1 MTTAADGFPEFAIAV
16 GEEGSDPIVDCAG
29 TDFRHDQF
37 AQSGHTE
44 RMERDLRDVADLGVT
59 VVRYGSPWRL
69 AEPAPGEYDWSHWD
83 RALAA
88 CDAAGLEPVIDLLH
102 FGLPDHLPRFADPA
116 WVDAFVRYVEAFL
129 ARYRAPRW
137 FTPVNEPGITAL
149 LTARFGIW
157 NDRLATEADHA
168 RVLALVTLANLEAL
182 ARIRA
187 DRAGLWIGA
196 EGFDVP
202 VAMTEDAASAVEERR
217 AVAQLVW
224 DLHLGVAPEPVGEAY
239 LAPVDD
245 ATRARIAALA
255 LVDGVIAG
263 HDFYPTAV
271 QPVGGPNPG
280 WTTQD
285 LVALGAAELAGWHDR
300 YGVPFWIGETSN
312 LSLPV
317 AEQVP
322 WLDAL
327 VAALDGLRTDGR
339 PVRGL
344 CWYSRGDQF
353 DWQTALMNPTGAV
366 TEVGLFDGDRAARPV
381 AARFAALAADRD
393 GAGPDA

>member
-1 MTTAADGFPEFAIAV
+1 MPVLGDFPDFAVAV
-16 GEEGSDPIVDCAG
+16 GEEGSDPVVDRQG

-37 AQSGHTE
+37 VQSGHVEHRTE
-44 RMERDLRDVADLGVT
+44 DLRAVADLGVT
-59 VVRYGSPWRL
+59 VVRYGTPWRL

-102 FGLPDHLPRFADPA
+102 FGLPDHHPRFGDPA
-116 WVDAFVRYVEAFL
+116 WVDAFVRYTEAFL
-129 ARYRAPRW
+129 ARYRTPRW
-137 FTPVNEPGITAL
+137 FTPVNEPGVTAL
-149 LTARFGIW
+149 LTARFGMW
-157 NDRLATEADHA
+157 NDRLATAADHA

-187 DRAGLWIGA
+187 DRPSLWIGA
-196 EGFDVP
+196 EGFDAP
-202 VAMTEDAASAVEERR
+202 VATTDDAVGDVEERR

-224 DLHLGVAPEPVGEAY
+224 DLHLGVDPEPPGEAY

-245 ATRARIAALA
+245 ATRARLAALA
-255 LVDGVIAG
+255 VDDDLVAG

-271 QPVGGPNPG
+271 QAVGGPSPG
-280 WTTQD
+280 WSTPE
-285 LVALGAAELAGWHDR
+285 LVALGAAELVRWHDR
-300 YGVPFWIGETSN
+300 YRVPFWIGETSN

-317 AEQVP
+317 SLQIP

-327 VAALDGLRTDGR
+327 VAALDGLRADGL

-353 DWQTALMNPTGAV
+353 DWQTALINPTGAV
-366 TEVGLFDGDRAARPV
+366 TEVGLFDVDRKARPV
-381 AARFAALAADRD
+381 AARFAALAADRRRSTRS
-393 GAGPDA
+393 